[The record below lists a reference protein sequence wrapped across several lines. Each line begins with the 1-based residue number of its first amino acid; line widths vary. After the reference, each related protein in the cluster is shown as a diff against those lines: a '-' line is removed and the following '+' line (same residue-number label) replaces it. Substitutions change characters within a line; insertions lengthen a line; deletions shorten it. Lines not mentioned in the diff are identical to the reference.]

1 MLKTLL
7 GTQLLIPCSFLF
19 QMGYLIHGYYA
30 TEANYITW
38 VSFRNIVHI
47 YLYGLHKICNEEII
61 ILRLPTLFIIVTIPF
76 TFRVNCFTTLGFF
89 CYVTQHIISQGAV
102 AVVFIFIHG
111 RIQLQKG
118 ATFHT

>member
-1 MLKTLL
+1 M
-7 GTQLLIPCSFLF
+7 
-19 QMGYLIHGYYA
+19 
-30 TEANYITW
+30 
-38 VSFRNIVHI
+38 NIWK
-47 YLYGLHKICNEEII
+47 YCTYSLHKICNEEII